1 MNQTLKDAMLF
12 GVGLVSMSKEKIEST
27 LNQLSKD
34 WKTSE
39 PEGRKMVDEFLK
51 ESENA
56 KKKVEDSISQKVNE
70 AIAKIPLAT
79 KASIEALEKR
89 LEKIEKSLAAQKKK
103 SE

>member
-27 LNQLSKD
+27 LENLSKE

-39 PEGRKMVDEFLK
+39 PEGRKMVEDLLK

-56 KKKVEDSISQKVNE
+56 KKKVEASITEKVNE
-70 AIAKIPLAT
+70 AVSKIPIAT
-79 KASIEALEKR
+79 KADIEALGKR
-89 LEKIEKSLAAQKKK
+89 LEKLEKALSAQKKK